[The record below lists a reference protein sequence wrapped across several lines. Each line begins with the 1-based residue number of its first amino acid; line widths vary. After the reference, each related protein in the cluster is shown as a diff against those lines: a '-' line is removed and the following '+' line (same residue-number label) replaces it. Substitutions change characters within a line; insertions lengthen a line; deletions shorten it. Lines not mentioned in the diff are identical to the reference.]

1 MAYYF
6 ALKTQ
11 QLAPKHIANST
22 KTHCNKHQN
31 ALRFAPKSNAISTK
45 TQRNLVQ
52 KARLLPFKH
61 A

>member
-1 MAYYF
+1 MEYYS

-31 ALRFAPKSNAISTK
+31 ALRFAPKYNAISTK
-45 TQRNLVQ
+45 TQRNLVLIAI
-52 KARLLPFKH
+52 KVASKH

>member
-31 ALRFAPKSNAISTK
+31 ALRFAPKYGAISTK
-45 TQRNLVQ
+45 TQRNLVLIAI
-52 KARLLPFKH
+52 KVPSKH

>member
-1 MAYYF
+1 MAYDF

-11 QLAPKHIANST
+11 QLAPKYITIGT

-31 ALRFAPKSNAISTK
+31 EPRFAPKCDAISTK
-45 TQRNLVQ
+45 TQRNLVLIAI
-52 KARLLPFKH
+52 KVPTKH